1 MSMVPPNRLI
11 DRETTEDSLRTTIAI
26 LQAQQEAT
34 LDGILVV
41 DREGKVLS
49 FNRRF
54 LEIWGIPEL
63 VAARGVDAELLS
75 HAFAVVKDRDSF
87 IAGVEYLY
95 RNPTEIRTGDRINL
109 IDGRVISRA
118 SVPVVLDDGEIPGR
132 AWYFQDIT
140 EQQNAEILQSALFRI
155 SQLSRTVSSL
165 DHLYES
171 IRSILGELMD
181 VTNFYIAVYDEDTG
195 ILSFPYFVDE
205 FDPKPDPRPPGR
217 ELTAYVLRTGEP
229 VLADPET
236 FDLLVQQ
243 GEVDGIGAPSVDWLG
258 VPLKQGKRMLGV
270 IGVQS
275 YRQDV
280 RYSEREKQILTF
292 VSQYVANA
300 IEHRRKEDELREGE
314 NRYRQMFENNRAV
327 KLLIEP
333 DTGRIVEANVA
344 ACEFYGYSRQEL
356 LRKRITD
363 INVLSAEEVRK
374 EMVLAAEQ
382 KRACFYFCH
391 RLASGETRDV
401 EVHSGPIEVKGTKLL
416 FSIIH
421 DITERKQAERAL
433 RISEEKYRAIF
444 NFASVGIYQS
454 TLDGRFIT
462 ANETLAAILGYDS
475 VEELLQLRV
484 EDVYFDPEQ
493 CDVLIAAHAPARRAA
508 DLELLWK
515 KKNGQ
520 PIWIQL
526 NAHLIDEPPG
536 PAYFEGFV
544 HDITG
549 RKSAEEKLRIQST
562 AISVSLDGVVILDR
576 AGRITYANESMIKLY
591 GYSVI
596 DDVLGRRWTEFYDD
610 PEVERFMNHVRA
622 GFLVSRQWRGEARG
636 KRRDGSLFPQEV
648 SLTLLENEGA
658 VCVIRDITERA
669 YAEEQIRHLAYH
681 DALTSLPNRLLFKD
695 RLMVALSHAQRDH
708 SLLAVLFLDLD
719 RFKVINDSLGHNV
732 GDQLLQAVAAR
743 VHHCVRESDTVARLG
758 GDEFTVLLPALSASE
773 AAAKIAQKILETLRA
788 PFIVDGREIFATT
801 SIGIAIYPL
810 DGTDTET
817 LIKNSDTAMYQAKE
831 LGRDN
836 YQLYN
841 AEINARAVQR
851 LVVENGLRRALQ
863 HEEFVVFY
871 QPLVCLR
878 SGNLRGVEALV
889 RWQHPE
895 RGLLAPAE
903 FISIA
908 EASGLMVPIG
918 TWVLRMACRQTRAW
932 KDMGFDDLIV
942 AVNLAV
948 TQLQHPDLLDSVRS
962 ILEETGLEADT
973 LELEITESSAM
984 KSPES
989 TIHTL
994 DELKKLGVRISLDD
1008 FGTGHSS
1015 LSYLKR
1021 FPIDT
1026 LKIDQSFVR
1035 DIGHDSDT
1043 EAIVSAIVAMA
1054 HILDLKVIAEGVE
1067 RFDQK
1072 RLLADYDCDLMQ
1084 GYLISPPIAAPALEQ
1099 LLRNGLRK

>member
-1 MSMVPPNRLI
+1 MSPPPNRVI
-11 DRETTEDSLRTTIAI
+11 DRVTTEESLRTTIAI

-41 DREGKVLS
+41 DRNGNVLS
-49 FNRRF
+49 SNRRF
-54 LEIWGIPEL
+54 LEIWNIPEV
-63 VAARGVDAELLS
+63 VADRGVDAELLS
-75 HAFAVVKDRDSF
+75 HAFALVKDWDGF
-87 IAGVEYLY
+87 IAGVEHLY
-95 RNPTEIRTGDRINL
+95 QHPTEIRTGDRIDL
-109 IDGRVISRA
+109 TDGRVISRA
-118 SVPVVLDDGEIPGR
+118 SVPVVLDDGEIYGR
-132 AWYFQDIT
+132 AWYFRDVT
-140 EQQNAEILQSALFRI
+140 EQRNAEVLQSALFRI

-165 DHLYES
+165 DQLCES
-171 IRSILGELMD
+171 IRAILGELMD
-181 VTNFYIAVYDEDTG
+181 VTNFYIAVYDDDTG
-195 ILSFPYFVDE
+195 LLSFPYFVDE
-205 FDPKPDPRPPGR
+205 FDPRPDPRPPGR

-236 FDLLVQQ
+236 FDRLVRQ
-243 GEVDGIGAPSVDWLG
+243 GQVDVIGAPSVDWLG

-280 RYSEREKQILTF
+280 RYSEREKQILIF
-292 VSQYVANA
+292 VSQYIANA

-327 KLLIEP
+327 KLLIDP
-333 DTGRIVEANVA
+333 DSGQIVEANLA

-356 LRKRITD
+356 LTRRVTD
-363 INVLSAEEVRK
+363 INVLSPEEVRK
-374 EMVLAAEQ
+374 EMALAREQ
-382 KRACFYFCH
+382 KRSCFYFRH

-433 RISEEKYRAIF
+433 QISEEKYRAIF
-444 NFASVGIYQS
+444 SFASVGIYQS
-454 TLDGRFIT
+454 TLDGRLIT
-462 ANETLAAILGYDS
+462 ANETLATILGYDS
-475 VEELLQLRV
+475 VEELLQCRM
-484 EDVYFDPEQ
+484 EDVYFDKEERH
-493 CDVLIAAHAPARRAA
+493 VLIARHTSARRPA
-508 DLELLWK
+508 DLEILWK
-515 KKNGQ
+515 KKNGE
-520 PIWIQL
+520 PIWVQL
-526 NAHLIDEPPG
+526 NAHLIDEAPG
-536 PAYFEGFV
+536 SAYFEGFV

-549 RKSAEEKLRIQST
+549 RKSAEEMLRIQST
-562 AISVSLDGVVILDR
+562 AISVSLDGVGILDR
-576 AGRITYANESMIKLY
+576 NGRLTYANESMIKLY
-591 GYSVI
+591 GYRSVEEI
-596 DDVLGRRWTEFYDD
+596 RGRKWTELYDD
-610 PEVERFMNHVRA
+610 REVDRFFGDIRPGLLA
-622 GFLVSRQWRGEARG
+622 SRQWRGEARG
-636 KRRDGSLFPQEV
+636 QRRDGTLFPQEV
-648 SLTLLENEGA
+648 SLTLLDNQGA

-695 RLMVALSHAQRDH
+695 RLMVALSHAHRDRN
-708 SLLAVLFLDLD
+708 LLAVLFLDLD
-719 RFKVINDSLGHNV
+719 RFKVVNDSLGHNV

-743 VHHCVRESDTVARLG
+743 VHHCIRESDTVARLG
-758 GDEFTVLLPALSASE
+758 GDEFTVLLPTLNGSE
-773 AAAKIAQKILETLRA
+773 DAARIAQKILETLRA

-801 SIGIAIYPL
+801 SIGIAIYPV

-831 LGRDN
+831 FGRDN

-841 AEINARAVQR
+841 AEINARAMER
-851 LVVENGLRRALQ
+851 LAVENGLHRGLLN
-863 HEEFVVFY
+863 EEFVVFY
-871 QPLVCLR
+871 QPLVSLR
-878 SGNLRGVEALV
+878 NGNIRGVEALV

-895 RGLLAPAE
+895 RGLVAPGE

-908 EASGLMVPIG
+908 ENTGLMVPIG
-918 TWVLRMACRQTRAW
+918 TWVLRTACRQFRAW
-932 KDMGFDDLIV
+932 KEMGFDDLIL
-942 AVNLAV
+942 AVNLSV
-948 TQLQHPDLLDSVRS
+948 TQLQHPDLLETVRS
-962 ILEETGLEADT
+962 VLEETGLDPDT

-984 KSPES
+984 RSPES

-994 DELKKLGVRISLDD
+994 DELKKIGVRISLDD

-1035 DIGHDSDT
+1035 DIGDDSDT
-1043 EAIVSAIVAMA
+1043 AAIVSAIVAMA
-1054 HILDLKVIAEGVE
+1054 HILNLKVIAEGVE

-1072 RLLADYDCDLMQ
+1072 RLLVDYDCDLMQ
-1084 GYLISPPIAAPALEQ
+1084 GYLISPPIPAAAFEQ
-1099 LLRNGLRK
+1099 LLRNSPRR